1 MVAYIIK
8 EEYENK
14 SLKELIEDRN
24 NLLIKLK
31 KFEDE
36 YIFNTPE
43 IAEYT
48 KPSPETSLLWHVNWL
63 QTLTAWFPAA
73 TMPSS
78 PSPVLDAK
86 QPTWCWLKGSENST
100 LQ

>member
-24 NLLIKLK
+24 NLLIRLK

-43 IAEYT
+43 IDEYT
-48 KPSPETSLLWHVNWL
+48 KPSPETIYYVNNQNLMIYFHILL
-63 QTLTAWFPAA
+63 
-73 TMPSS
+73 
-78 PSPVLDAK
+78 
-86 QPTWCWLKGSENST
+86 
-100 LQ
+100 

>member
-43 IAEYT
+43 IDECT
-48 KPSPETSLLWHVNWL
+48 KPSSETIYCVNNQNL
-63 QTLTAWFPAA
+63 MILTELINEKIKNYKF
-73 TMPSS
+73 M
-78 PSPVLDAK
+78 
-86 QPTWCWLKGSENST
+86 
-100 LQ
+100 

>member
-36 YIFNTPE
+36 YIFNIPE
-43 IAEYT
+43 IAEYI
-48 KPSPETSLLWHVNWL
+48 KPSPETIYCVNNQNL
-63 QTLTAWFPAA
+63 MILIE
-73 TMPSS
+73 
-78 PSPVLDAK
+78 LINEK
-86 QPTWCWLKGSENST
+86 IKKN
-100 LQ
+100 

>member
-43 IAEYT
+43 IDEYT
-48 KPSPETSLLWHVNWL
+48 KPSPETIYYVNNQNL
-63 QTLTAWFPAA
+63 MILTE
-73 TMPSS
+73 
-78 PSPVLDAK
+78 LINEK
-86 QPTWCWLKGSENST
+86 IKKN
-100 LQ
+100 

>member
-1 MVAYIIK
+1 MIAYIIK

-24 NLLIKLK
+24 NLLIRLK

-43 IAEYT
+43 IDEYT
-48 KPSPETSLLWHVNWL
+48 KLSSETIYCVNNQNL
-63 QTLTAWFPAA
+63 MILTEIINE
-73 TMPSS
+73 
-78 PSPVLDAK
+78 K
-86 QPTWCWLKGSENST
+86 IKKN
-100 LQ
+100 

>member
-43 IAEYT
+43 IDECT
-48 KPSPETSLLWHVNWL
+48 KPSPETIYCVNNQNL
-63 QTLTAWFPAA
+63 MILTE
-73 TMPSS
+73 
-78 PSPVLDAK
+78 LINEK
-86 QPTWCWLKGSENST
+86 IKNYNLCKI
-100 LQ
+100 